1 MNQIEPRTA
10 ETLKTNLGVSNAE
23 PTAATLARGIVS
35 VNGVVIAY
43 ADANDNLVNANG
55 APIGS
60 ATTVAACR
68 GATTANVTIAT
79 ALNNG
84 DTLDGL
90 TLATDDRILVKDQTD
105 PAENGIYIVGA
116 TPTRAT
122 DFDKWSEVPGR
133 IVSVLE
139 GTANTGLSFLS
150 SAAVSGTVGT
160 TNISFVPFPSGAG
173 FTSPT
178 ITTSILTADASFTAF
193 AGATTLLTIGGTGAS
208 ASLFAPSTLDTSSS
222 TTGAI
227 RTSGGISAAKAA
239 NFGTTLTVG
248 TTSSLVGD
256 VTLGGAL
263 VGPVS
268 ATLLNTVSTTIA
280 FGAAASTSI
289 TMGHASGD
297 VIITAG
303 ELLPAA
309 DDGTALGKTTKQF
322 SDLFLASGAVLN
334 YANGNVV
341 LTHSSGILT
350 VGTGDLRITTAGTNT
365 ASAVT
370 VGGTQT
376 LTNKTLT
383 NPTINNAAVART
395 ATADGLTTGTIA
407 DLGFIQHITVTSASA
422 DDIIVLPTPT
432 PGVQV
437 ILNVGANGFELRSST
452 PASVGINGGT
462 GASAESAIPANSTVF
477 MTCVSA
483 TSWKGF
489 YMDADG
495 DLAKVE
501 AAA

>member
-173 FTSPT
+173 FTSPV
-178 ITTSILTADASFTAF
+178 ITTDIRPNGND
-193 AGATTLLTIGGTGAS
+193 GAS
-208 ASLFAPSTLDTSSS
+208 L
-222 TTGAI
+222 
-227 RTSGGISAAKAA
+227 
-239 NFGTTLTVG
+239 
-248 TTSSLVGD
+248 
-256 VTLGGAL
+256 
-263 VGPVS
+263 
-268 ATLLNTVSTTIA
+268 
-280 FGAAASTSI
+280 
-289 TMGHASGD
+289 
-297 VIITAG
+297 
-303 ELLPAA
+303 
-309 DDGTALGKTTKQF
+309 GTAALSF
-322 SDLFLASGAVLN
+322 SDLFLASGGVLN

-341 LTHSSGILT
+341 VTHTSGVLTM
-350 VGTGDLRITTAGTNT
+350 GTGDLRITTAGTNA
-365 ASAVT
+365 ASCVT